1 MYQKLCPQIFSIK
14 KKKEDWKIIHIS
26 FAGPQDQT
34 LQIHYQQRNAILDL
48 RRKKKSRNE
57 DYDLWGFWNIARL
70 KCALFW
76 SSTFSRDKIISITLT
91 KRKNL
96 LRNHKLIKIENIS
109 SPLNRIQKANAG
121 YDLPLFIGKGITLLY
136 GKGITTL

>member
-1 MYQKLCPQIFSIK
+1 MYKKLCLYIFSIK

-34 LQIHYQQRNAILDL
+34 LQIHYQQRNTTLDL
-48 RRKKKSRNE
+48 RKKKKSRNE
-57 DYDLWGFWNIARL
+57 DYDLWGFWNTARL
-70 KCALFW
+70 KCTLFW
-76 SSTFSRDKIISITLT
+76 SSPFSGDKIISITLA

-96 LRNHKLIKIENIS
+96 LRNHKLNKIENIF

-121 YDLPLFIGKGITLLY
+121 YDLPFFIGKGITLLY